1 MTKIKVE
8 IKVPSGNFC
17 DKLDEICPMC
27 IENEWGEY
35 YCALFVT
42 ELKIDKENNL
52 CCIRCDKCK
61 QAEELAN
68 K

>member
-27 IENEWGEY
+27 IENEWGEC
-35 YCALFVT
+35 YCALFAT

-61 QAEELAN
+61 QAEVKE
-68 K
+68 